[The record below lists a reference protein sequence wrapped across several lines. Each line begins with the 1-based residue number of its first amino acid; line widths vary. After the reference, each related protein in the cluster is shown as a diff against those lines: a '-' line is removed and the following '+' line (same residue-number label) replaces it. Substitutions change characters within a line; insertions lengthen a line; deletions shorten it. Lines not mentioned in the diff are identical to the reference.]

1 MLDGGA
7 DRPEQHADHGPAVRP
22 SGPFGGACTT
32 VLAAAVAGAVLW
44 GQSNAAAAQD
54 VYNLGTGG
62 VTGVYYPTGG
72 AIQLLVN
79 RSMQDHGVRLAVEPT
94 DGSVANLNAIA
105 AGDMA
110 FAIVQSDWQYHAYNG
125 SDDAFPEAN
134 PGLRSVFSLYGEPLT
149 IVARADADIEA
160 VTDLPGTRVNIGNPG
175 SGQRATMTVLME
187 AQGWTAAT
195 FGDVFELPPLD
206 QSAALCADAFDAM
219 VFVAGHPSG
228 SVQQATTAC
237 PAVLVPAQ
245 DDAID
250 ALVAAN
256 DYYAYTTIPGG
267 TYPGTP
273 DDVVTFGV
281 KATFVT
287 SAAVPDEVVYQIV
300 RSVFEDIDVLRTLH
314 PALTHLDPQDMIG
327 DALSAP
333 LHDGAVRYYQE
344 RGWM

>member
-1 MLDGGA
+1 M
-7 DRPEQHADHGPAVRP
+7 RAVRP
-22 SGPFGGACTT
+22 VGNVCTT
-32 VLAAAVAGAVLW
+32 VLIAAIAGAASW
-44 GQSNAAAAQD
+44 GQGDSAAAQD
-54 VYNLGTGG
+54 LYVVGTGG
-62 VTGVYYPTGG
+62 VTGVYYPSGG
-72 AIQLLVN
+72 AVQILVN

-105 AGDMA
+105 AGAMA
-110 FAIVQSDWQYHAYNG
+110 FAIVQSDWQYHAYYG
-125 SDDAFPEAN
+125 SDETFPEAN
-134 PGLRSVFSLYGEPLT
+134 PELRSMFALYGEPLT
-149 IVARADADIEA
+149 IVARADAAIEA
-160 VTDLPGTRVNIGNPG
+160 VEDLPGARVNIGNPG
-175 SGQRATMTVLME
+175 SGQRATMGVLME

-195 FGDVFELPPLD
+195 FGEVFELPSLD
-206 QSAALCADAFDAM
+206 QSAALCADMFDAM
-219 VFVAGHPSG
+219 VFVGGHPSG

-237 PAVLVPAQ
+237 PAVLVPTQ

-256 DYYAYTTIPGG
+256 EYYAYTTIPGG
-267 TYPGTP
+267 TYVGTS

-287 SAAVPDEVVYQIV
+287 SAAVPDEVVYQVV
-300 RSVFEDIDVLRTLH
+300 RSVFDDIDVFRTLH

-333 LHDGAVRYYQE
+333 LHEGAVRYYRE